1 MRCTSLHMSDKFSKE
16 TRSRIMSSIRGKNTK
31 PELKIR
37 RAVWAL
43 GKRYRIHNKTIFG
56 TPDMSNKS
64 KKVAVFIDGCFWHG
78 CSRCYVEPKSNTEF
92 WRNKIARNT
101 KRRKKVKAELKRE
114 GWKVLQF
121 WEHQIKQDSEKISL
135 KIADFL

>member
-1 MRCTSLHMSDKFSKE
+1 
-16 TRSRIMSSIRGKNTK
+16 MSSIRGKNTK